1 MMADEYLDLRCR
13 WCGQRFYVCLRCYHG
28 QVYCCEQCAAEGY
41 RAVQD
46 EARARHQSSEDGK
59 EDHRDRM
66 RELRALKNKA
76 VTDEGIV
83 KLPGCGKVI
92 PDSGTTASSI
102 DELVPG
108 VEEQADVASIR
119 SGEALSPWP
128 AARPRP
134 GRATDRIVRCAFCGT
149 ILVLRSPSSTQPRP
163 G

>member
-1 MMADEYLDLRCR
+1 MTDEYLDLRCK
-13 WCGQRFYVCLRCYHG
+13 WCGQRFYVCLQCYHG
-28 QVYCCEQCAAEGY
+28 EVYCCEQCAAEGY
-41 RAVQD
+41 RAVRD

-66 RELRALKNKA
+66 RELRALKNKP

-83 KLPGCGKVI
+83 KLPACAKVI
-92 PDSGTTASSI
+92 PDFGTTASSI

-108 VEEQADVASIR
+108 VEEHADVASIR
-119 SGEALSPWP
+119 GGEALSPWP

-134 GRATDRIVRCAFCGT
+134 GSGTTGRIAHCAFCGT
-149 ILVLRSPSSTQPRP
+149 ILVLRSPGAQPRP